1 MKKKKRIKWG
11 KVIDFVMLAIFS
23 ILAIYLLIAMPIRG
37 LSLFEFA
44 MMIIFAVL
52 ADRSLNDV
60 IEE

>member
-1 MKKKKRIKWG
+1 MKKKKRIKWE
-11 KVIDFVMLAIFS
+11 KVIDFVMLATFS